1 QGLLMNFV
9 AVLHFPW
16 RDLAD
21 RKPYTEHKVSR
32 RTQFSF
38 DAGGPVFE
46 LMSPSGDLYVMQSYS
61 QIVDRSLR
69 MADLQNLGSRLK
81 LPAPWRF
88 RTRILSAPLT
98 VIATGEARIV
108 QDEFEN
114 TYQFNPAR
122 P

>member
-1 QGLLMNFV
+1 MMNLV

-16 RDLAD
+16 RDLVN

-32 RTQFSF
+32 RTRFTF
-38 DAGGPVFE
+38 DAGEAVYE
-46 LMSPSGDLYVMQSYS
+46 LISPSGDVWVMQSYS
-61 QIVDRSLR
+61 EIVDPTLR

-81 LPAPWRF
+81 QPAGWTF
-88 RTRILSAPLT
+88 RTRILSAPLM

-108 QDEFEN
+108 QDDLEN
-114 TYQFNPAR
+114 TYQFNPAQ